1 MTRKGIILAGG
12 AGSRLHPLT
21 HAVSKQLLPVY
32 DKPMIYYPLSMLML
46 AGIREVLI
54 ITTPEDAASFK
65 RLLGTGE
72 QWGMRF
78 AYEVQPKPDGLAQAF
93 VIGETF
99 LAGSAC
105 CLVLGDNILHG
116 HGLSEA
122 LKRNA
127 GQASGAS
134 IFAYG
139 VDDPQRYGVVA
150 FDSRGNAT
158 SIEEKPRVPK
168 SGWAVIG
175 LYFYDGTVV
184 ERAKALK
191 PSARGEYEITDLNNT
206 YLADGSLRVEP
217 LGRGF
222 AWFDAGTH
230 DSLLEAA
237 EFVSV
242 VQRRQRQLVASPEE
256 IAFNSG
262 WIDRTVLAS
271 HAARLGNTAYG
282 AKLKALIES

>member
-72 QWGMRF
+72 QWGMSF

-127 GQASGAS
+127 AQSSGAS

-150 FDSRGNAT
+150 FDSQGNAT

-282 AKLKALIES
+282 AKLRALIES

>member
-78 AYEVQPKPDGLAQAF
+78 AYEVQPNPDGLAQAF

-150 FDSRGNAT
+150 FDSQGNAT

>member
-1 MTRKGIILAGG
+1 VTRKGIILAGG

-65 RLLGTGE
+65 RLLGAGE

-127 GQASGAS
+127 GQGSGAS